1 VGRRRCKVRL
11 VAGSGGGDPKEYK
24 AVKVDIHQ
32 TLVQSKHSPELGP
45 PAPGAIE
52 ALKAWQQAGVQ
63 IWLSCGGFR
72 GDSAD
77 YKKKLRLW
85 LQRYGIDPDKG
96 VGFLPDQKYM
106 ADISDR
112 AVPFTDW
119 ASARKEADRRLA
131 SLAKEGN
138 PDAISA

>member
-1 VGRRRCKVRL
+1 MPL
-11 VAGSGGGDPKEYK
+11 SNSGSGGGDPKEYK

-32 TLVQSKHSPELGP
+32 TLVEAKHSPELGT

-52 ALKAWQQAGVQ
+52 ALKDWQQRGVH

-77 YKKKLRLW
+77 YKKKVRLW
-85 LQRYGIDPDKG
+85 LARHGVDPYKGI
-96 VGFLPDQKYM
+96 GFWPDQKYM

-112 AVPFTDW
+112 AIAFKDW
-119 ASARKEADRRLA
+119 KSAKAEADRRLA
-131 SLAKEGN
+131 YLEKEGS
-138 PDAISA
+138 PDAR